1 MATGGGVLQGK
12 ELSQGTQLAL
22 GIVLLWFGGLCLF
35 VAFMS
40 GKIAALTASTDSTGA
55 THGPADASGLVST
68 LAKAVQSAEIG
79 IPSPATGQTLPIT
92 GLPAGQTGTVTNLG
106 GGDWIVG
113 NSTDF

>member
-1 MATGGGVLQGK
+1 MPDAPGK
-12 ELSQGTQLAL
+12 QLSQGTQLAL

-40 GKIAALTASTDSTGA
+40 GKIAALTTGTDSSGKTR
-55 THGPADASGLVST
+55 GPADASGLVST
-68 LAKAVQSAEIG
+68 VAKAVQAAEIG

-92 GLPAGQTGTVTNLG
+92 GLPTGQTGTVTNLG